1 MQPENIDVTNRAF
14 SSKGEAFL
22 HMAAMLERSGSV
34 LNSDAFLE
42 ALYHRETLGST
53 YMGECL
59 AVPHGKSEVVE
70 RVSAALCRCE
80 PFGYESCGETGK
92 VSMIIMLAI
101 PLTTERTEYL
111 RTLSNL
117 SRILMRQDF
126 RNVIQNSAD
135 PVEIIAAGNSAIDS
149 LNAQ

>member
-1 MQPENIDVTNRAF
+1 
-14 SSKGEAFL
+14 
-22 HMAAMLERSGSV
+22 
-34 LNSDAFLE
+34 
-42 ALYHRETLGST
+42 
-53 YMGECL
+53 
-59 AVPHGKSEVVE
+59 
-70 RVSAALCRCE
+70 
-80 PFGYESCGETGK
+80 
-92 VSMIIMLAI
+92 MIIMLAI